1 LSLLATSAWCGHT
14 LNAQQE
20 KVLASWLSQHAEYR
34 AATDADCQ
42 CEDDIRQ
49 TKAGYGNSKEA
60 VPDYHPYSATGD
72 FNRDGAED
80 FAVVLIDRRVQT
92 ANFVVVVFNGPFTNR
107 NVAPAFIKRSLHR
120 SDALF
125 YGPPGKKPS
134 PLLVGPFESDSGF
147 LLVPSRGTYKIKSVE
162 P

>member
-1 LSLLATSAWCGHT
+1 
-14 LNAQQE
+14 
-20 KVLASWLSQHAEYR
+20 LASWLAQHTEYR

-49 TKAGYGNSKEA
+49 TKAGYGDPKKSVA
-60 VPDYHPYSATGD
+60 DYHPYRATGD
-72 FNRDGAED
+72 FNGDGAED
-80 FAVVLIDRRVQT
+80 FAAILIDRRLET
-92 ANFVVVVFNGPFTNR
+92 ATFVLVVFNGPFTNR
-107 NVAPAFIKRSLHR
+107 TLTPAFFKGGLHR

-125 YGPPGKKPS
+125 YGPPGKKLS

-147 LLVPSRGTYKIKSVE
+147 LLVPSRSTYRIKSAE